1 MCVVMIMVFAAG
13 AVMFAAVVL
22 LRGNFSVGTSTMG
35 AHYEKPPPWELSLWA
50 SSVGTLHEK
59 PSMNPLSEAA
69 SRATF
74 SDVSLTARTNISQR
88 IILRA

>member
-22 LRGNFSVGTSTMG
+22 LQGN
-35 AHYEKPPPWELSLWA
+35 
-50 SSVGTLHEK
+50 SSK
-59 PSMNPLSEAA
+59 DPLSEAA

-74 SDVSLTARTNISQR
+74 GDVL
-88 IILRA
+88 